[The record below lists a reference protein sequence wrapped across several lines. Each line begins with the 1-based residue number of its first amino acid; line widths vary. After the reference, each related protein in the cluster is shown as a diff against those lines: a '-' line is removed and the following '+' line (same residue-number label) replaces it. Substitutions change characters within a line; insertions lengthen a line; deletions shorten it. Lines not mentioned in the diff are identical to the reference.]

1 MVLTL
6 ISYSQDLHFAQFF
19 NSPLTT
25 NPANTGF
32 IPDGD
37 YRLGMNYR
45 NQWSA
50 IMAVPYKTMSAFGDV
65 QVMQNSDYTGWMGLG
80 GVILHDV
87 SGSGNI
93 TSTNVYGTVA

>member
-1 MVLTL
+1 MKRILKTTL
-6 ISYSQDLHFAQFF
+6 LAACSLQLASFAFAQDLHFSQFF

-45 NQWSA
+45 NQWSSL
-50 IMAVPYKTMSAFGDV
+50 MTLPYKTMSAFGDV
-65 QVMQNSDYTGWMGLG
+65 QLMRNRFETGWLGAG
-80 GVILHDV
+80 GVILRDV
-87 SGSGNI
+87 
-93 TSTNVYGTVA
+93 